1 MTAIVNVTQGLKSF
15 HSLIEQDQLLSVVFF
30 WADWASQCGPMDEA
44 IKILATE
51 PDLKNVQFLRV
62 EAEEKPEIA
71 MAYEVAAV
79 PTFLF
84 FGPAGKLMDRI
95 EGAKM
100 ADVTKKVRELAVKVE
115 VQMKTKAAQ
124 SHLESKPGP
133 STKDL
138 KTRLKELTNASPAML
153 FLKGSPSAPECG
165 FSRQTVI
172 MLDALEADYGYFDI
186 LKDNEVRQGLKEY
199 SQWPT
204 YPQLYVKGEL
214 VGGLDILKEMHE
226 NGELAAILPKK
237 KNLDERLKSLTHS
250 APVMVFMKGNP
261 DAPKCGFS
269 RTLMEILAD
278 TQIKFQTFDILQ
290 DDEVRQGL
298 KSYSQ
303 WPTYPQVY
311 VKGELVGGLDI
322 IKELNESNDLVS
334 TLKGQ

>member
-1 MTAIVNVTQGLKSF
+1 MTAIVNVTQGLKQF

-30 WADWASQCGPMDEA
+30 WADWASQCGPMGEA
-44 IKILATE
+44 IKILAQE
-51 PDLKNVQFLRV
+51 NELKNVQFLRV
-62 EAEEKPEIA
+62 EAEEEPEIA
-71 MAYEVAAV
+71 MAFEVAAV

-84 FGPAGKLMDRI
+84 FAPSGKLMERI

-100 ADVTKKVRELAVKVE
+100 ADVTKKVRELAAKVE
-115 VQMKTKAAQ
+115 IQAKTKAAQ
-124 SHLESKPGP
+124 SHLQPNQGQ
-133 STKDL
+133 TKDL

-165 FSRQTVI
+165 FSRQTVA
-172 MLDALEADYGYFDI
+172 MLDGLEAEYGYFDI
-186 LKDNEVRQGLKEY
+186 LRDNEVRQGLKEY
-199 SQWPT
+199 SNWPT

-237 KNLDERLKSLTHS
+237 KNLEERLKSLTHS

-269 RTLMEILAD
+269 RTLMEILAE

-298 KSYSQ
+298 KSYSK

-322 IKELNESNDLVS
+322 IKELKESGDLVS